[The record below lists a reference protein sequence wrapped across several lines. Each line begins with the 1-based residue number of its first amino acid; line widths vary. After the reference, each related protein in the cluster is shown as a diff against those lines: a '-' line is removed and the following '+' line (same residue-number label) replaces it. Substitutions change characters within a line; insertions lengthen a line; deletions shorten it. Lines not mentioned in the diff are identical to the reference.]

1 MGFGIEPAKSRQLIK
16 KIRHII
22 MKTHVAACAAYASL
36 LSSSAVISSSF
47 SAPNRFGGRAS
58 SLLVVRHA
66 QQRGATLVLRGGGSN
81 YDSSSSPVHANPRG
95 IGAESHIEAGVPDDK
110 SSHTVDHPISSS
122 PTIVHGGGGDNA
134 HDTVLLSSSSTTTK
148 HSSSSSSSQSRL
160 GPKAPPPGP
169 IRRLLPNFPWHVVP
183 NYLTYARCL
192 SIPIFLLLSYYPT
205 TTTSTNNFPN
215 RAPILS
221 AIFAIASMTDWLDG
235 YLARRWD
242 IASNFG
248 AFLDPVADKLMVSTA
263 LIVLA
268 GRYGGIVAIPASIIM
283 ARELGVSALREWM
296 AQKGL
301 RDSVKVG
308 MQGKVKAALTMV
320 SLSLMLL
327 VPEGV
332 GLESVGWTKYIGSL
346 RVGGGGIAEGTVMD
360 GSIVYSGLAW
370 MLGPSLLML
379 FLSAII
385 TVTSGSVYFKAALP
399 VLLGE

>member
-1 MGFGIEPAKSRQLIK
+1 MKSP
-16 KIRHII
+16 H
-22 MKTHVAACAAYASL
+22 HVAACAAYASL
-36 LSSSAVISSSF
+36 LSSSVVISSSF
-47 SAPNRFGGRAS
+47 SAPTRLGGRAS
-58 SLLVVRHA
+58 SLLVGRSA
-66 QQRGATLVLRGGGSN
+66 QQRGASN
-81 YDSSSSPVHANPRG
+81 SDPSSSSPVHANPRG
-95 IGAESHIEAGVPDDK
+95 IGAESHNVTPTSEARFPND
-110 SSHTVDHPISSS
+110 SSFDAVDPI
-122 PTIVHGGGGDNA
+122 
-134 HDTVLLSSSSTTTK
+134 SSSTTTVHGGGADNARDTVLLTSSTTK
-148 HSSSSSSSQSRL
+148 HSSSSQSRL
-160 GPKAPPPGP
+160 GPMAPPPGP
-169 IRRLLPNFPWHVVP
+169 IRRLLSNFPWHVVP

-205 TTTSTNNFPN
+205 TSSTNNFPN

-221 AIFAIASMTDWLDG
+221 AIFAIASATDWLDG

-263 LIVLA
+263 LIVLT
-268 GRYGGIVAIPASIIM
+268 GRYGGIVSIPASIIM

-332 GLESVGWTKYIGSL
+332 NLESVSWTKYLGSL
-346 RVGGGGIAEGTVMD
+346 GVGGGGIAVGKVMD
-360 GSIVYSGLAW
+360 GSIVHSGLAW

-379 FLSAII
+379 FLSAVI

-399 VLLGE
+399 VLLGD